1 MTKKVATITI
11 LVLSILLVSLYTI
24 TSTYSV
30 IINVIEKDGKNEI
43 INNITI
49 KDILT
54 DDYGNY
60 NDAYY
65 RVKNEL
71 DITPEEADIL
81 MESIPLNDSL
91 QIVLNNIVDYKLN
104 NKDRLTDNEIYSL
117 IELAVNEDNN
127 INKELGNKI
136 ITKSKTYIKDIT
148 DYIYD
153 IDIKKIEETLW
164 YI

>member
-153 IDIKKIEETLW
+153 IDIKKIEETL
-164 YI
+164 

>member
-1 MTKKVATITI
+1 
-11 LVLSILLVSLYTI
+11 
-24 TSTYSV
+24 
-30 IINVIEKDGKNEI
+30 
-43 INNITI
+43 
-49 KDILT
+49 
-54 DDYGNY
+54 
-60 NDAYY
+60 
-65 RVKNEL
+65 
-71 DITPEEADIL
+71 

-153 IDIKKIEETLW
+153 IDIKKIEETL
-164 YI
+164 